1 MSFRLTG
8 VFENAT
14 TECGDSVGVN
24 PQVPNLMKEVSCLS
38 MWWPI
43 RRVFWSSVSLSMH
56 VISLHKTTFRNQ
68 YQIIFSVSVG
78 Y

>member
-1 MSFRLTG
+1 MLNSCKKHSFPGGSGTVAVSFRLTG

-38 MWWPI
+38 EWWPI
-43 RRVFWSSVSLSMH
+43 RRVFWSSCH
-56 VISLHKTTFRNQ
+56 
-68 YQIIFSVSVG
+68 
-78 Y
+78 